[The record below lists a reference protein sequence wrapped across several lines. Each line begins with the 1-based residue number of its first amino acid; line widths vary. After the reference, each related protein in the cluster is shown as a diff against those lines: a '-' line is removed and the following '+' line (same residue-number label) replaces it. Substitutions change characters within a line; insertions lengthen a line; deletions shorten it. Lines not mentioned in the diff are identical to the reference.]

1 MVSFWKSTNALRGR
15 ARREWTAHTG
25 AESVVAFLV
34 RRRGGDDPNVPKAGR
49 KGRLAAGLRA
59 LADAGVEAVRAAA
72 RARRGLRLHR
82 RAGEEAAPGLV
93 EAGPP
98 PGLRVKVE
106 VRVPTP

>member
-1 MVSFWKSTNALRGR
+1 MVSFWKSTKALRGR
-15 ARREWTAHTG
+15 ARRAWTAHAG
-25 AESVVAFLV
+25 AESVVPFLV
-34 RRRGGDDPNVPKAGR
+34 RRRGGDDPDVPEAGR
-49 KGRLAAGLRA
+49 EGRLAARPRA
-59 LADAGVEAVRAAA
+59 LAHTGVEAVRAAA

-93 EAGPP
+93 EARPP